1 MPCWTRNGEADRGR
15 GGKIPFCP
23 WEPENKKSDYKKQL
37 SCCKQSVFAG
47 VWVLRGRSGNLQ
59 THWYHDLFGC
69 SLVHLFIF
77 SFVHLFI
84 SSNSNWCTY
93 MTMRFIAW
101 SLLQMMMIITNS
113 LITSIIQVILWDWS
127 SCIHWVSMVMT
138 QGRDLL
144 HTLGVETH
152 GLEPPLT
159 ALPWILFNNVM
170 MVMAMFLKFMKICW
184 HWENHVVSYVNA
196 LRSTRP
202 NICQGHWMTW

>member
-69 SLVHLFIF
+69 SLVHLFTC
-77 SFVHLFI
+77 SFVHFFI
-84 SSNSNWCTY
+84 C
-93 MTMRFIAW
+93 
-101 SLLQMMMIITNS
+101 SLVHFFQFKLMQIYDTAAHCLEHEVVPNNDDHFTIS
-113 LITSIIQVILWDWS
+113 LKSQASFFGTGAPAYIGR
-127 SCIHWVSMVMT
+127 WVSTVMT

-170 MVMAMFLKFMKICW
+170 MAMFLKFMKICW
-184 HWENHVVSYVNA
+184 HWEYHVVSY
-196 LRSTRP
+196 
-202 NICQGHWMTW
+202 M